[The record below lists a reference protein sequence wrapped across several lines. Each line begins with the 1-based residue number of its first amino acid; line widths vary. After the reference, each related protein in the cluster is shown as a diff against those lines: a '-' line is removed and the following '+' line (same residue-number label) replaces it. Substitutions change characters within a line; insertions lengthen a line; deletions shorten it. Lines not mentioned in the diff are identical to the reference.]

1 LLIQYSSVI
10 LNVWALWWAYW
21 LIMAAV
27 NRKPTL
33 RRESQASYLSWRLL
47 TVAAWIFLLCPWS
60 LAGLGTRW
68 LPATDFWGRLG
79 LGLAAG
85 GLLYTVWARVV
96 LGSNWSSTVTVK
108 DRHQLIVAGPYRFTR
123 HPIYTGLITAAV
135 GTALASG
142 EVHAV
147 FGVGFL
153 VWAFELKLRVE
164 ERFMRDQFG
173 KVYVDYCAT
182 VKRLV
187 PFIY

>member
-1 LLIQYSSVI
+1 LIQYSRVI
-10 LNVWALWWAYW
+10 LNCWTAWWAYW
-21 LIMAAV
+21 LIMAALV
-27 NRKPTL
+27 RKPNV

-47 TVAAWIFLLCPWS
+47 TVAAWIFLLCPLP
-60 LAGLGTRW
+60 LAGLRVRL
-68 LPATDFWGRLG
+68 LPATDLWGCLG
-79 LGLAAG
+79 LGLAVA

-108 DRHQLIVAGPYRFTR
+108 DRHQLIVAGPYKYTR

-142 EVHAV
+142 EVRAV

-173 KVYVDYCAT
+173 RAYEAYCAN

>member
-1 LLIQYSSVI
+1 LSQYSGVI
-10 LNVWALWWAYW
+10 LDCWAVWWAYW

-27 NRKPTL
+27 NRKPNV
-33 RRESQASYLSWRLL
+33 RKESQASYLSWRLL
-47 TVAAWIFLLCPWS
+47 TVAAWIFLLGPLSW
-60 LAGLGTRW
+60 AGLGMRL
-68 LPATDFWGRLG
+68 LPARDYWGCLG
-79 LGLAAG
+79 LGLALL
-85 GLLYTVWARVV
+85 GLTYTVWARVV

-108 DRHQLIVAGPYRFTR
+108 DQHQLMVAGPYRFTR

-142 EVHAV
+142 EVHGV
-147 FGVGFL
+147 LGVGFL

-173 KVYVDYCAT
+173 KVYEDYCAN